1 MDANHDIITALS
13 PTKRDPGRLTIKVA
27 GRAVATMQAKRI
39 AELGLEIGMPWT
51 DALAEQVAH
60 AAAFDKAMRAAMNR
74 LNRRAMSRSQLRRKL
89 TDRKLELDVAAVDAA
104 LDRLEELDLI
114 DDEAFGRALIAEIL
128 RGRPAGPMLLRQ
140 KLMQRGLERNLID
153 RLIAEN
159 EPSEEAAIEGAV
171 KLATTSCGRCSATM
185 PRRASADCGACFKGA
200 GSAVTLSPAR
210 CRNSTG
216 WMMSRLIDNRI
227 KKSPRR

>member
-171 KLATTSCGRCSATM
+171 KLATTKLRSLQRYDAATRK
-185 PRRASADCGACFKGA
+185 RRLWGMLQRRGFSSDIIT
-200 GSAVTLSPAR
+200 STLSQLDGLDDEPF
-210 CRNSTG
+210 
-216 WMMSRLIDNRI
+216 D
-227 KKSPRR
+227 